1 MLTKTKFAKIVGDG
15 NISVAP
21 EELDARGGDISFVN
35 PVRPAAIVRP
45 RTAAEVQPLV
55 ALANK
60 TGTPLVPV
68 SSGPPHFRGDTVPA
82 TGGAVIVDLSGLKK
96 IIRVDR
102 YHRVAMVEAGVT
114 FDELVSATKREGIR
128 LNMPLLPK
136 KTKSVVASLLERE
149 PVMMPKYQWDMS
161 DPLACLGLVWGT
173 GDEFRTGQAAGPGT
187 LEEQWAAGAVQKA
200 PYGPGRIAWHRLVQG
215 AQGTMAIVTWASL
228 RCELLPEKEDPNLV
242 GSASLDKLLELT
254 RWLIRRRL
262 VNECFIL
269 DRCSLAAM
277 TARSRPGDYRK
288 RLAELPPWVLF
299 FTIAGYEYFPEE
311 RVAYQRHDML
321 KLVQQ
326 LALEPAQAIGSVGAA
341 DLLALTKEPCDDPHW
356 KLRYR
361 GACEDVCFLAANK
374 QLDGLIWA
382 ASDLAEAAGYPT
394 NDLGVYI
401 QPLVQGTS
409 NHCEI
414 NLFYDPDNAGEAARV
429 RSLSSAMTRELIN
442 HGAFFSRPYGPDAGY
457 IINRDAAA
465 VRALRK
471 IKQTLD
477 PNAILNPGKLG
488 L

>member
-1 MLTKTKFAKIVGDG
+1 MVSKSQLARIVGASNVSMADRD
-15 NISVAP
+15 
-21 EELDARGGDISFVN
+21 LDDYTGDLSFVN
-35 PVRPAAIVRP
+35 PVRPVAVVKP

-60 TGTPLVPV
+60 TGTPLVAV
-68 SSGPPHFRGDTVPA
+68 SSGPPHFHGDTVPA
-82 TGGAVIVDLSGLKK
+82 TGGAIILDLTGLKK

-114 FDELVSATKREGIR
+114 FGELVAAAKREGIR

-136 KTKSVVASLLERE
+136 KNKSVVASMLERE

-228 RCELLPEKEDPNLV
+228 RCELLPEKEDPSLV
-242 GSASLDKLLELT
+242 GSESLGKLQELA

-262 VNECFIL
+262 INECFIL
-269 DRCSLAAM
+269 NRSSLAAI
-277 TARSRPGDYRK
+277 TARRRPRDYQQ
-288 RLAELPPWVLF
+288 RLAALPPWILF
-299 FTIAGYEYFPEE
+299 FNIAGYEYFPEE
-311 RVAYQRHDML
+311 RVAFQRHNTL
-321 KLVQQ
+321 KLAQQ
-326 LALEPAQAIGSVGAA
+326 LALEPVTAIGSVGAA
-341 DLLALTKEPCDDPHW
+341 DLLALTKEPSDDPHW
-356 KLRYR
+356 KLRHR
-361 GACEDVCFLAANK
+361 GACEDVMFLAANR
-374 QLDGLIWA
+374 QLDELTW
-382 ASDLAEAAGYPT
+382 LARDIADAAGHAG
-394 NDLGVYI
+394 NDLGIYI

-414 NLFYDPDNAGEAARV
+414 NLFYDPDDAGEAARI
-429 RSLSSAMTRELIN
+429 RDLSSAMTRELVN
-442 HGAFFSRPYGPDAGY
+442 HGAFFSRPYGPEARD
-457 IINRDAAA
+457 IINRDAAS
-465 VRALRK
+465 VRALGK

-488 L
+488 F